1 MIVPESRY
9 EEAVAIAKKVFE
21 SVTVTNAMGGNMG
34 DIGPLASQMQ
44 FDKVTG
50 YIQKGIDEGAR
61 LVTGGPGRPVGFDQ
75 GYFVQPTVFA
85 DVNNQ
90 MTIARE
96 EIFGPVLSII
106 PYKTEAE
113 AIEIA
118 NDTIYGLN
126 NGVNTNKERRA
137 VQSVFILSFNVPFSL
152 PPSLKITPK
161 TNTYLFLL
169 TSSFLPSI
177 YIVIKTLFFILLG
190 CIG

>member
-126 NGVNTNKERRA
+126 NGVNTIKSGERC
-137 VQSVFILSFNVPFSL
+137 SLCLFSL
-152 PPSLKITPK
+152 STSHF
-161 TNTYLFLL
+161 LFLL
-169 TSSFLPSI
+169 L
-177 YIVIKTLFFILLG
+177 
-190 CIG
+190 